1 MPAPVKTAI
10 LIPVYDHGASLRHVV
25 LAALR
30 QHPHVIVVDDGCT
43 DGGPESLAG
52 LPAHLVR
59 HERNRGKGAAIR
71 SGAAAA
77 VALGYTHVITLDAD
91 GQHKAEDIPAFL
103 AAIEESPWSII
114 IGARDFNVPNVP
126 GSSRFGRKFSQFWM
140 FVQTGLNISDMQSGF
155 RAYPVGILERVVC
168 SDSGYSFEIEIVVR
182 AAWAGFA
189 IREIPVQVFYP
200 PREER
205 RSHFKALADNLRIT
219 WLNTRLTI
227 RAFLPLPFSHKSLA
241 AEGRISLRHP
251 LRTLRVLLDNGG
263 TPRELGRAAAWSIF
277 LSTLPLPG
285 LQTLLL
291 LFFIQWKRLNRL
303 CALVMVPLTWPP
315 FVPGLAV
322 LLGYRILRER
332 WLTEFSIQTLGH
344 EVGDRFLDWIVG
356 SLALAPFLGAAC
368 GVAVFLMAKACGR
381 LLQAPSPQQGGLP
394 RVDE

>member
-1 MPAPVKTAI
+1 MSAPVKAAI
-10 LIPVYDHGASLRHVV
+10 LIPVYDHGATLRHVV
-25 LAALR
+25 SAALR

-43 DGGPESLAG
+43 DGGPESIAG
-52 LPAHLVR
+52 LPVHLVR
-59 HERNRGKGAAIR
+59 HQRNRGKGAAIR

-77 VALGYTHVITLDAD
+77 ATLGYTHVITMDAD

-103 AAIEESPWSII
+103 AAIEESPWAII

-155 RAYPVGILERVVC
+155 RAYPTGLLERVAC
-168 SDSGYSFEIEIVVR
+168 SDPGYSFEIEIVVR

-189 IREIPVQVFYP
+189 IREMPVQVFYP
-200 PREER
+200 PRDER
-205 RSHFKALADNLRIT
+205 CSHFKALADNLRIT

-227 RAFLPLPFSHKSLA
+227 RAFLPIPFSHKSLA

-251 LRTLRVLLDNGG
+251 LRTLRTLLDSGG
-263 TPRELGRAAAWSIF
+263 TPQELGRAAAWSIF

-291 LFFIQWKRLNRL
+291 LFCIQWKRLNRL

-344 EVGDRFLDWIVG
+344 EVGDRLIDWIVG
-356 SLALAPFLGAAC
+356 SLALAPLLGAAC
-368 GVAVFLMAKACGR
+368 GVVVFLMSKACGR
-381 LLQAPSPQQGGLP
+381 LLQAASPQQGGLP